1 MSETGQKPI
10 VRYEETEKTTYR
22 GHAATG
28 ARVQRE
34 NHFGIVYEP
43 VYRQVSISLLLTY
56 KRYECIGR
64 VLILVRLCI
73 FGFLSEIFTD
83 YCYIASS

>member
-22 GHAATG
+22 GHAATR

-34 NHFGIVYEP
+34 NHFGIMFEP
-43 VYRQVSISLLLTY
+43 FYRPVSTY
-56 KRYECIGR
+56 IK
-64 VLILVRLCI
+64 VQT
-73 FGFLSEIFTD
+73 S
-83 YCYIASS
+83 